1 MRSVLSARACSR
13 GGVVIGKISRGSRP
27 GDIGRYLHGEGH
39 LGEHVY
45 RDEQDRERPGGVV
58 IGGNLAREGDTD
70 ERGWAA
76 DLRLAAQGRPDS
88 QRPIWHASLRCAP
101 GDRTLTDAEWRGAVQ
116 EIAERMGWAEHPHV
130 IVRHADDH
138 VHVVMSRVDYEGRIW
153 VGKNDARRL
162 QEARQGVEKRLGLVQ
177 VPTRTAKRGR
187 EAAEGRLKPGEYRSS
202 QQTGRDPARVRL
214 AERVERCVKAA
225 EGMGREVF
233 EEALQRAGVRFEAN
247 VASTGRVS
255 GYRFSM
261 STDQAG
267 EPVWFKASQLDRSLS
282 WTKVR
287 ERIETIEP
295 VRVEPVVAD
304 PKRFLESKASHAQ
317 RVEAAQQATAQ
328 AQREAIEAKRER
340 RLAQAAPPRNLGE
353 QIRARS
359 AAQQRA
365 EVYQQRLAQRRE
377 WLSMIGRTRELREP
391 EGGWKSLRQIE
402 KATKQRGRAPAQV
415 RKSASSFSDYQA
427 RQRRVPSPKLGRGLS
442 R

>member
-1 MRSVLSARACSR
+1 M
-13 GGVVIGKISRGSRP
+13 IGKITRGSRA

-39 LGEHVY
+39 LGEHEY
-45 RDEQDRERPGGVV
+45 RDADGRGRVGGVV

-70 ERGWAA
+70 EKRWAA
-76 DLRLAAQGRPDS
+76 DLRLAASGRPEA
-88 QRPIWHASLRCAP
+88 QRPIWHVSLRCAP
-101 GDRTLTDAEWRGAVQ
+101 QDRRLSDAEWRDAVQ
-116 EIAERMGWAEHPHV
+116 EIASRMGWDQQPHV

-138 VHVVMSRVDYEGRIW
+138 VHVVMSRVDYEGSIW

-162 QEARQGVEKRLGLVQ
+162 QEARQSVEKRLGITQ
-177 VPTRTAKRGR
+177 VPTRSRSTGR
-187 EAAEGRLKPGEYRSS
+187 TAAEGRMKPGEYRQSLARAS
-202 QQTGRDPARVRL
+202 DPARVRL

-233 EEALQRAGVRFEAN
+233 EEALQRAGVRYEAN

-255 GYRFSM
+255 GYRFSI
-261 STDQAG
+261 SADAQG

-282 WTKVR
+282 WTKVGQ
-287 ERIETIEP
+287 RIETVEP
-295 VRVEPVVAD
+295 VRVQPIEAA
-304 PKRFLESKASHAQ
+304 PKKFLESKTAHAQ
-317 RVEAAQQATAQ
+317 RVQEAQDATKA
-328 AQREAIEAKRER
+328 AQREAIEAKRKQ

-353 QIRARS
+353 QIRAHS
-359 AAQQRA
+359 SAQQRG

-415 RKSASSFSDYQA
+415 RKSAPSLSDYQA
-427 RQRRVPSPKLGRGLS
+427 HQRRVPSPKLGRGLS

>member
-1 MRSVLSARACSR
+1 M
-13 GGVVIGKISRGSRP
+13 IGKISRGSRP

-45 RDEQDRERPGGVV
+45 RDEQGRERSGGVV

-76 DLRLAAQGRPDS
+76 DLRLAVQGRPDS

-116 EIAERMGWAEHPHV
+116 EIAQRMGWAEHPHV

-162 QEARQGVEKRLGLVQ
+162 QEARQSVEKRLGLRQ
-177 VPTRTAKRGR
+177 VPMRTAKRGP
-187 EAAEGRLKPGEYRSS
+187 EAAEGRLKPGEYRHSE
-202 QQTGRDPARVRL
+202 QTGKDPARVRL
-214 AERVERCVKAA
+214 AERVERCVKAS
-225 EGMGREVF
+225 EGMGRDVF
-233 EEALQRAGVRFEAN
+233 EEALQRAGVRYEAN

-255 GYRFSM
+255 GYRFAM

-282 WTKVR
+282 WNRVR

-295 VRVEPVVAD
+295 VRVEPVVAE
-304 PKRFLESKASHAQ
+304 PKKFFESKASHAQ
-317 RVEAAQQATAQ
+317 RVDEAQRATKAAEVEAAT
-328 AQREAIEAKRER
+328 AKREQ
-340 RLAQAAPPRNLGE
+340 RLVQAVPPRNVGQ
-353 QIRARS
+353 QIKARS

-365 EVYQQRLAQRRE
+365 EAYRARQEERRE
-377 WLSMIGRTRELREP
+377 WLATVGRMRQLREP
-391 EGGWKSLRQIE
+391 EGGWKSLRQIDD
-402 KATKQRGRAPAQV
+402 ATRKRASAPVRKRADAQV
-415 RKSASSFSDYQA
+415 RKSAPAPTLSDYQA
-427 RQRRVPSPKLGRGLS
+427 RQRRAAVPKPGRGLI

>member
-1 MRSVLSARACSR
+1 M
-13 GGVVIGKISRGSRP
+13 IGKISRGSRP

-45 RDEQDRERPGGVV
+45 RDERDRERPGGVV

-116 EIAERMGWAEHPHV
+116 EIAQRMGWAEHPHV

-162 QEARQGVEKRLGLVQ
+162 QEARQGVEKRLGLRQ
-177 VPTRTAKRGR
+177 VPTRTAKRGP
-187 EAAEGRLKPGEYRSS
+187 EAAEGRLKPGEYRHS
-202 QQTGRDPARVRL
+202 QQTGADPARVRL
-214 AERVERCVKAA
+214 AERVERCVQAA
-225 EGMGREVF
+225 EGMGRDVF
-233 EEALQRAGVRFEAN
+233 EEALQRAGVRYEAN

-255 GYRFSM
+255 GYRFAM
-261 STDQAG
+261 TTDQAG

-282 WTKVR
+282 WNRVR

-295 VRVEPVVAD
+295 VRVEPVVAE
-304 PKRFLESKASHAQ
+304 PKKFLESRASHAQ
-317 RVEAAQQATAQ
+317 RVEAAQHATEQAQ
-328 AQREAIEAKRER
+328 AKAVAAKREQ
-340 RLAQAAPPRNLGE
+340 RLEKAAPPRNLGQ
-353 QIRARS
+353 QIRAR
-359 AAQQRA
+359 AGAQQRA
-365 EVYQQRLAQRRE
+365 EAYRERVAERRE
-377 WLSMIGRTRELREP
+377 WLSHVGRIREVREP
-391 EGGWKSLRQIE
+391 EGGWKSMRQID
-402 KATKQRGRAPAQV
+402 KATRQRMVAQKRTGASAPVRKNAPAPTL
-415 RKSASSFSDYQA
+415 SDYQA
-427 RQRRVPSPKLGRGLS
+427 RQRQQREALRQARRGLS

>member
-1 MRSVLSARACSR
+1 M
-13 GGVVIGKISRGSRP
+13 IGKISRGSRP

-45 RDEQDRERPGGVV
+45 RDEQGREQPGGIV
-58 IGGNLAREGDTD
+58 IGGNVAREGDTD

-153 VGKNDARRL
+153 VGKNDARAL

-177 VPTRTAKRGR
+177 VPSRSSKRGR
-187 EAAEGRLKPGEYRSS
+187 EAAEGRVKPGEYRHS

-214 AERVERCVKAA
+214 AERVERCVQAA
-225 EGMGREVF
+225 EGMGRDVF
-233 EEALQRAGVRFEAN
+233 EQALDRAGVSYEAN

-255 GYRFSM
+255 GYRFAM
-261 STDQAG
+261 SSDRAE

-282 WTKVR
+282 WNRVR

-295 VRVEPVVAD
+295 VRVEPVVAE
-304 PKRFLESKASHAQ
+304 PKRLFESKASHAQ
-317 RVEAAQQATAQ
+317 RVEAAQQATERAQ
-328 AQREAIEAKRER
+328 AEAVAAKREKRLQQAERPR
-340 RLAQAAPPRNLGE
+340 RDLRQ
-353 QIRARS
+353 QIRGVS
-359 AAQQRA
+359 TAQQRA
-365 EVYQQRLAQRRE
+365 QAYRQKVAERRA
-377 WLSMIGRTRELREP
+377 WLSHVGRIRGVREP
-391 EGGWKSLRQIE
+391 EGGWKSLRQID
-402 KATKQRGRAPAQV
+402 KATRQRQGALARA
-415 RKSASSFSDYQA
+415 RKGASAPTLRDYQA
-427 RQRRVPSPKLGRGLS
+427 SQRQQRAALRQVRRGLT

>member
-1 MRSVLSARACSR
+1 M
-13 GGVVIGKISRGSRP
+13 IGKISRGSRP

-45 RDEQDRERPGGVV
+45 RDERDRERPGGIV

-101 GDRTLTDAEWRGAVQ
+101 GDRTLTDAEWRGAVE
-116 EIAERMGWAEHPHV
+116 EIAQRMGWAEHPHV

-138 VHVVMSRVDYEGRIW
+138 VHVVMSRVGFDGAIW
-153 VGKNDARRL
+153 RGQNDARRL
-162 QEARQGVEKRLGLVQ
+162 QEARQSVEKRLGLEQ
-177 VPTRTAKRGR
+177 VPTRTQKRGR
-187 EAAEGRLKPGEYRSS
+187 EAAEGRLKPGEYRQS
-202 QQTGRDPARVRL
+202 QRTGADPARVRL
-214 AERVERCVKAA
+214 AERVERCVQAA
-225 EGMGREVF
+225 EGMGRDVF

-255 GYRFSM
+255 GYRFAD

-267 EPVWFKASQLDRSLS
+267 EPVWFKASQLDRSLAWS
-282 WTKVR
+282 RVGP
-287 ERIETIEP
+287 RIEQVEA
-295 VRVEPVVAD
+295 VRVDPVEVE
-304 PKRFLESKASHAQ
+304 PKRFFESKASHAQ
-317 RVEAAQQATAQ
+317 RVDEAQRATEAAEV
-328 AQREAIEAKRER
+328 EAVAAKREQ
-340 RLAQAAPPRNLGE
+340 RLAQAVPPRNVGQ
-353 QIRARS
+353 QIKARS

-365 EVYQQRLAQRRE
+365 EAYRQQQAERRE
-377 WLSMIGRTRELREP
+377 WLAHIGRIRELREP

-402 KATKQRGRAPAQV
+402 DATRKRASAPTRKRADAQV
-415 RKSASSFSDYQA
+415 RTPSLSDYQT
-427 RQRRVPSPKLGRGLS
+427 RQRQQRDALRQTRGPT